1 MNLARTI
8 ATATIVLLALAAAP
22 AAPATLV
29 SLEDFA
35 KDEAVSLVRL
45 SPDGKRI
52 AIVYSRA
59 GINNLAVIEIATM
72 AANVVAGF
80 KLPGQIGWVRWVSD
94 ERMVLEV
101 HEWVAGRAFVS
112 SLVTVRRNDQRPAYL
127 FDNRRAP
134 VNWYVDESIVDLVK
148 GSPDEILLQSNLRN
162 AEFPDVHRLQLA
174 QPHTPTPNAQAR
186 TNLDYAPTKRSI
198 EVTAPARACDYLADH
213 AGVVRSCLSYEVDG
227 SMRLMYRASATA
239 EWSELEKYSLNAP
252 YLLPVGFTPDNARI
266 LALSNVDRD
275 RRALVEYDP
284 AERRATQVVYEHPE
298 VDLASALF
306 SPTDGRLMAVTWYS
320 EVGEVWYFD
329 GSASRVHG
337 EVARLFP
344 GRSVRIVNHDADRKI
359 YLVSIGSDRDP
370 GTYYLVD
377 LANSKVRPLLKVA
390 PWIVPAMMSEVK
402 AVRFK
407 ARDGLELSGYLTLP
421 RDRKPEKLPL
431 IVHPHGGPH
440 GVRDYASFDPMVQ
453 FLASRGY
460 AVLQVNFRGSGG
472 FGLEFRR
479 AGYREWGQKMQD
491 DLADGAAWAL
501 EQGIADPARVGIFG
515 GSYGGY
521 AALMGLVRHP
531 ELYRVGL
538 SFAGVSDLEGV
549 FDTEIRSRGWYRR
562 RSKAELRYWED
573 VIGSRRDKET
583 LRSLSP
589 LHNVDAIRAPVF
601 IAHGQMDFTVEYEQA
616 TRLRDALKKRGATYD
631 FLGVLDDGHGF
642 VQEKNRIELYRRMEK
657 FLAAHMPSDELRG
670 GGP

>member
-29 SLEDFA
+29 PLEDFA

-306 SPTDGRLMAVTWYS
+306 YPPTAGSWRSPGIPR
-320 EVGEVWYFD
+320 
-329 GSASRVHG
+329 SARSG
-337 EVARLFP
+337 TSTAAR
-344 GRSVRIVNHDADRKI
+344 A
-359 YLVSIGSDRDP
+359 
-370 GTYYLVD
+370 
-377 LANSKVRPLLKVA
+377 
-390 PWIVPAMMSEVK
+390 
-402 AVRFK
+402 
-407 ARDGLELSGYLTLP
+407 
-421 RDRKPEKLPL
+421 
-431 IVHPHGGPH
+431 
-440 GVRDYASFDPMVQ
+440 AST
-453 FLASRGY
+453 A
-460 AVLQVNFRGSGG
+460 
-472 FGLEFRR
+472 
-479 AGYREWGQKMQD
+479 
-491 DLADGAAWAL
+491 
-501 EQGIADPARVGIFG
+501 
-515 GSYGGY
+515 
-521 AALMGLVRHP
+521 
-531 ELYRVGL
+531 
-538 SFAGVSDLEGV
+538 
-549 FDTEIRSRGWYRR
+549 RSRGCSPGVRSGSSTTTRTARSTWCRSAATAIPEPTTWWTSPIRR
-562 RSKAELRYWED
+562 CGRC
-573 VIGSRRDKET
+573 
-583 LRSLSP
+583 
-589 LHNVDAIRAPVF
+589 
-601 IAHGQMDFTVEYEQA
+601 
-616 TRLRDALKKRGATYD
+616 
-631 FLGVLDDGHGF
+631 
-642 VQEKNRIELYRRMEK
+642 
-657 FLAAHMPSDELRG
+657 
-670 GGP
+670 